1 MATPRNAAAPSSS
14 SPSSASHRIRI
25 AIGLEYDGSRFLG
38 WQTQP
43 GGGAIQDVIQ
53 RALAAIAG
61 EPVTVTGAGR
71 TDRGVHASAQIAHF
85 DTHAVRPETAWVRGV
100 NSFLPESIAV
110 LWARPVDREFHAR
123 FSAIA
128 RTYRYRL
135 INRPVRPA
143 LDARHAGW
151 YHARLDVAAMR
162 EAAHA
167 LVGEHDFS
175 AFRAAECQA
184 KTPVR
189 TVHSINIDERAGEID
204 FVIRANAFLHHMVR
218 NIVGSLVYVG
228 AGKQPPRWIAELLAS
243 RDRNK
248 AAPTFAPEGLY
259 LEKIEYDAKWGL
271 PR

>member
-1 MATPRNAAAPSSS
+1 M
-14 SPSSASHRIRI
+14 
-25 AIGLEYDGSRFLG
+25 
-38 WQTQP
+38 
-43 GGGAIQDVIQ
+43 QDVLE

-61 EPVTVTGAGR
+61 ESVGVNAAGR
-71 TDRGVHASAQIAHF
+71 TDRGVHARAQVAHF
-85 DTHAVRPETAWVRGV
+85 DTHAARPETAWVRGV
-100 NSFLPESIAV
+100 NAFLPESIAV
-110 LWARPVDREFHAR
+110 LWAQPVDGEFHAR
-123 FSAIA
+123 YSAIA

-135 INRPVRPA
+135 LNRPVRPA
-143 LDARHAGW
+143 LAARYAGW
-151 YHARLDVAAMR
+151 YHAPLDGAAMR
-162 EAAHA
+162 DAARA

-189 TVHSINIDERAGEID
+189 RVHSIEIEQRADQID

-228 AGKQPPRWIAELLAS
+228 AGRHPAGWIAEVLAS

-259 LEKIEYDAKWGL
+259 LERVEYDAKWGL
-271 PR
+271 PQ